1 VVCVSATLCASA
13 RAQSASTTPAPAVR
27 SGATGEEIYR
37 AACATCHGLDG
48 TGSSSKVVGF
58 TLPLP
63 NGHEFPDFTDCPT
76 NTVEPASDW
85 MAVVHSGGRVRGL
98 DRHMPAFGDALSA
111 DEIERV
117 VRHLWTFCRDSS
129 WPRGDLNLPRALFT
143 EKAFPE
149 NEVVFVTGSLPG
161 RSGVAENIVYEHRFG
176 SRGTYEINV
185 PFAAAQVD
193 PGGPWRRGIGDLEIT
208 VRQTVHASYQRGSIL
223 ALGGAVT
230 LPTGNESI
238 GLGNGATVF
247 EPMLLAG
254 QMLGANGFVQLQ
266 AGYEIPSD
274 HTRGVNEGFV
284 RTALGYTWAQDAG
297 RGRAWTPMAEVMV
310 ARPAGAPAEWDI
322 VPQAQVSL
330 SKLQHVL
337 VSAGVRVPLTQRD
350 TRQAQLV
357 TYLLWDWFDGG
368 LFQFWK

>member
-1 VVCVSATLCASA
+1 
-13 RAQSASTTPAPAVR
+13 
-27 SGATGEEIYR
+27 
-37 AACATCHGLDG
+37 
-48 TGSSSKVVGF
+48 
-58 TLPLP
+58 
-63 NGHEFPDFTDCPT
+63 
-76 NTVEPASDW
+76 
-85 MAVVHSGGRVRGL
+85 
-98 DRHMPAFGDALSA
+98 
-111 DEIERV
+111 
-117 VRHLWTFCRDSS
+117 
-129 WPRGDLNLPRALFT
+129 
-143 EKAFPE
+143 
-149 NEVVFVTGSLPG
+149 
-161 RSGVAENIVYEHRFG
+161 
-176 SRGTYEINV
+176 
-185 PFAAAQVD
+185 
-193 PGGPWRRGIGDLEIT
+193 
-208 VRQTVHASYQRGSIL
+208 
-223 ALGGAVT
+223 VT

-238 GLGNGATVF
+238 GLGNGSAVF

-266 AGYEIPSD
+266 AGYEISSD
-274 HTRGVNEGFV
+274 HTRAANEAFV

-368 LFQFWK
+368 LFDFWK